1 MKNNLKG
8 VIILLITAIIWGS
21 AFVAQSMGSNYVDPF
36 TFNGLRFTIAGIVL
50 LIASFFIKQ
59 INIKKNPDY
68 KLINY
73 GSKDKKSI
81 NLMII
86 MVGVSLF
93 ISATFQQL
101 GIDMTK
107 SASKSGFITT
117 LYIVFVPIISI
128 LFGKKI
134 KPINF
139 LYILIA
145 LIGSYMVAVKE
156 DFSLEI
162 GDILTLVCAIFYAF
176 QIIFV
181 DKVNP
186 YINSVLLC
194 SIQTLIAGIIS
205 LIIAV
210 FKETI
215 ILSNIINALPA
226 ILYAAILSS
235 CIAYT
240 MQIIG
245 QKYTEPTLASMLMS
259 LESVFALISGL
270 IFLEEKI
277 SILGYIGSILIFI
290 SIILVQLDFKKIFS
304 KKTLVN

>member
-1 MKNNLKG
+1 MKNNFKG

-36 TFNGLRFTIAGIVL
+36 TFNGFRFTIAGIIL
-50 LIASFFIKQ
+50 LIASLFIKT
-59 INIKKNPDY
+59 INTKKNPEY

-73 GSKDKKSI
+73 GINNKKSI
-81 NLMII
+81 NFMII

-93 ISATFQQL
+93 ISASFQQL

-128 LFGKKI
+128 IFGKKV

-145 LIGSYMVAVKE
+145 LMGSYMVAVKE
-156 DFSLEI
+156 DFSLEL
-162 GDILTLVCAIFYAF
+162 GDILTLICAIFYGF

-205 LIIAV
+205 LLIAV

-215 ILSNIINALPA
+215 ILNNIINALPA

-270 IFLEEKI
+270 IFLEEEI
-277 SILGYIGSILIFI
+277 SVFGYIGSALIFI
-290 SIILVQLDFKKIFS
+290 SIILVQLDFKKIFN